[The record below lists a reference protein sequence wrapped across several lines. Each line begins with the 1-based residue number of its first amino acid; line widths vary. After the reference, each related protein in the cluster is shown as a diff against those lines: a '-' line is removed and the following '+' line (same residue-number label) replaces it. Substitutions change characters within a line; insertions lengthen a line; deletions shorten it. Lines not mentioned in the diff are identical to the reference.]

1 MSGRSGTAR
10 TEPPRS
16 LPLTNFTA
24 EHVRSLPGP
33 DDLVAKRLAALEEFG
48 RLPLPTTQLEDWR
61 YGRIDDL
68 DLAAFRPTAPTGAR
82 PAVPGPVRDLVDSLG
97 EPAVLVVVADGADV
111 AVSGSDPAVK
121 VTDLAAPAAG
131 WEAIGSVAGRPDPFA
146 VLNEALAPAP
156 LLIEVARGQ
165 ALSRPIVIV
174 NWTSTDTA
182 ATFARTLVRLEEQSE
197 ATVVE
202 IHASPDVASLTVPV
216 TELDVG
222 DGAHLRYSQVQLLGA
237 RTWQLG
243 HLASRAGRDASVTSA
258 AVAFG
263 GDYARLR
270 TAASLVAPGG
280 SSRLLA
286 VYFGIGEQ
294 MHDFRTVQDHR
305 APRTT
310 SDLLYKGVV
319 ANRSHSVYTGLI
331 RVEKGARG
339 TNAFQT
345 NRNLV
350 LHEGAHAD
358 SVPNL
363 EIEDNDVRC
372 SHASAVGPIS
382 ADQRFYLESRG
393 VPTVVAERL
402 ITLGFLDE
410 VLAELPGAPGSTL
423 LRQAVAAKL
432 YAAEE
437 LESSLT
443 AAGEERR

>member
-1 MSGRSGTAR
+1 
-10 TEPPRS
+10 
-16 LPLTNFTA
+16 
-24 EHVRSLPGP
+24 
-33 DDLVAKRLAALEEFG
+33 LEE
-48 RLPLPTTQLEDWR
+48 WR

-68 DLAAFRPTAPTGAR
+68 DLAGYQPAVQTGAR
-82 PAVPGPVRDLVDSLG
+82 HEVPGPVRDLVDSLG

-111 AVSGSDPAVK
+111 AVSGADPAVTI
-121 VTDLAAPAAG
+121 TDLAGGEAAD
-131 WEAIGSVAGRPDPFA
+131 WSAIGSVSGRPDPFA
-146 VLNEALAPAP
+146 ALNEALAPAP
-156 LLIEVARGQ
+156 LLIEVGRGQ
-165 ALSRPIVIV
+165 APSRPIVIV
-174 NWTSTDTA
+174 HWTSAEATV
-182 ATFARTLVRLEEQSE
+182 TFARTLIRLAPTSE
-197 ATVVE
+197 ATVIE
-202 IHASPDVASLTVPV
+202 IHASPDVASLTTPV

-222 DGAHLRYSQVQLLGA
+222 DGANLRYSQVQLLGA

-270 TAASLVAPGG
+270 TAATLVAPGG

-382 ADQRFYLESRG
+382 VDQRFYLESRG
-393 VPTVVAERL
+393 VPAVVADRL
-402 ITLGFLDE
+402 IALGFLDE
-410 VLAELPGAPGSTL
+410 VLDQLPGAPGSPA

-432 YAAEE
+432 SAAEK
-437 LESSLT
+437 LEASLV
-443 AAGEERR
+443 AAAEGRS